1 MRFQARFVC
10 ELLFESPWLYSYV
23 EEFSSCHSRRFAL
36 LSFPTCS
43 PPLRNRKT
51 ITFDLCLTSKCLKN
65 WTAKRRRNL
74 KKIYRV
80 KQLDKFS
87 FLTNQQQRWWKR
99 AKTHPLLCPLLP
111 PSAARVTRRRL
122 GTSQGLLPSAQLRPR
137 WKTPSTICI
146 ILHILLGSLIQ

>member
-23 EEFSSCHSRRFAL
+23 GEFSSCHSRRFAL

-43 PPLRNRKT
+43 PFTQPKDHHIWSLFNQQM
-51 ITFDLCLTSKCLKN
+51 F
-65 WTAKRRRNL
+65 
-74 KKIYRV
+74 KKLNHQAPKKLEKILPS

-87 FLTNQQQRWWKR
+87 FLTNQEQRWWKR

-111 PSAARVTRRRL
+111 PSAAHVTRRRL
-122 GTSQGLLPSAQLRPR
+122 GTSQGLLPSAQLRPQ
-137 WKTPSTICI
+137 WITPSTICI